1 MNEVVALWFLSLA
14 MSVFYTWILHEG
26 TSVEKVKFVGAFM
39 GVFTVMCFGVSLM
52 GM

>member
-26 TSVEKVKFVGAFM
+26 TFIEKVKFVGAFM
-39 GVFTVMCFGVSLM
+39 GFFTVLCVGVCFI